1 MFNDKYK
8 LWGKFSLYI
17 YSLYKLDDRIDVCG
31 AAQYPGSFTD
41 YLLNEI
47 REVSKILKNPILC
60 ISIDEH

>member
-1 MFNDKYK
+1 M
-8 LWGKFSLYI
+8 
-17 YSLYKLDDRIDVCG
+17 DDRIDVCG
-31 AAQYPGSFTD
+31 AAQYPGTFTD